1 MDHNKR
7 IEELTAQIKKR
18 LENPEEKK
26 KYSKETCKLYNQLL
40 LEVSNKKGEETFSKL
55 KEQRRGLRTSNPDKY
70 FEMVLNERRDVD
82 KAFEEEGKHVWEN
95 TGGSKEDFERAI
107 NEYASTDLPYRQTLD
122 QDRHQ
127 IMQEA
132 FQRKAKAHKP
142 ATEITP
148 QILKDIL
155 RTNIESFQ
163 SFKFPENAPKDPTR
177 ELLRERFLEDTVYEK
192 FKVEPDAV
200 RPKIG
205 EFIQAD
211 PEVKQLV
218 DQFHTIV
225 QEKLRQGQ

>member
-107 NEYASTDLPYRQTLD
+107 NEYASTDLAYRAELD
-122 QDRHQ
+122 KDRHD
-127 IMQEA
+127 IKHA
-132 FQRKAKAHKP
+132 AIDRHRKAHP
-142 ATEITP
+142 APEITP
-148 QILKDIL
+148 EILKAIL
-155 RTNIESFQ
+155 QMNIDEFTK
-163 SFKFPENAPKDPTR
+163 FKFPANAPQNPSR
-177 ELLRERFLEDTVYEK
+177 EMLRERYLEDCVYEK
-192 FKVEPDAV
+192 YKVEPDAV
-200 RPKIG
+200 HPKIG
-205 EFIQAD
+205 ELIQAD
-211 PEVKQLV
+211 PEVKKLV
-218 DQFHTIV
+218 DQFHQIV
-225 QEKLRQGQ
+225 QEKLKAGQ